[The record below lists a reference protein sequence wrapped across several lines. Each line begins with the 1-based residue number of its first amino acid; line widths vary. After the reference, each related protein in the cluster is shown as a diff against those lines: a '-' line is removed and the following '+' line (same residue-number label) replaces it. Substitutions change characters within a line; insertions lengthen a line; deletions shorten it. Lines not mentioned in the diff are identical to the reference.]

1 MIINL
6 KELLLKTHH
15 YDDLIYLYNLLS
27 NVDSEEF
34 TFEKFQKFMT
44 NLYNYPNHNI
54 YGYFI
59 DNKIVGIITLLLEQK
74 IIHNGKY
81 VGHIEDLVV
90 NENYRCQGISRCL
103 LEYVIEISKMND
115 CYKCILDCV
124 PDLEEHYK
132 KNGFYKKGYYM
143 AKYF

>member
-6 KELLLKTHH
+6 KELVLKTHH

-44 NLYNYPNHNI
+44 NLYNCPNHNI

-74 IIHNGKY
+74 IIHNGMY

-90 NENYRCQGISRCL
+90 DKNYRYQGISRSL

-124 PDLEEHYK
+124 PDLEEYYK
-132 KNGFYKKGYYM
+132 KNSFYKKGYYM